1 MATESPVRRLLG
13 VRALMAPAPAAGSG
27 STGGWAAVRMAN
39 GAIPTEALFR
49 EHALELTRLSLLLV
63 GEKEM
68 AADVVQEAFL
78 ALQRNWHRI
87 RDEEKA
93 LPYLRSC
100 VLNGSRSALRRRRV
114 AREVVWPFPVD
125 VESAESTALLRV
137 EHAAVLTAVLRLP
150 ARQREVLVLR
160 YWADLSERDIAVALG
175 VRVGTVKSAASR
187 GLAALARQV
196 GSRDD

>member
-1 MATESPVRRLLG
+1 
-13 VRALMAPAPAAGSG
+13 MAPAPAAGSG
-27 STGGWAAVRMAN
+27 STGEWAVVRIAK
-39 GAIPTEALFR
+39 GPIPTETLVR

-63 GEKEM
+63 GDKET

-78 ALQRNWHRI
+78 ALHRNWHRI
-87 RDEEKA
+87 RDEDKA

-114 AREVVWPFPVD
+114 AREAVWPFPVD
-125 VESAESTALLRV
+125 VDSAESTALMRA
-137 EHAAVLTAVLRLP
+137 EHTAVLTAVLRLP

-160 YWADLSERDIAVALG
+160 YWADLSERDIAAALG
-175 VRVGTVKSAASR
+175 VGVGTVKSAAHR

-196 GSRDD
+196 GGPG